1 MQRIVNSSPNAA
13 EVNKV
18 LVIAAYKEFDNLKEL
33 LNELDLLL
41 PENVAIIVADD
52 TGVNTEDRI
61 VEIVQGTLSAARN
74 WLISFEDKK
83 SGRGSAVMRGF
94 LIAKS
99 HFSEAEYFAECDA
112 DGSHRPLDI
121 AKILLSSPSDFLIG
135 SRYLPKSRIEGWPI
149 SRRIASRILNYL
161 IPRALGIK
169 CTDVTNGL
177 RRYSKIA
184 TEVILKHPQEHTGF
198 IFLSEQ
204 AIVLSKNGLN
214 PIEEP
219 ITFVN
224 RIHGESSVGLSE
236 VLNSLKGIFILYQKN
251 RLSIK

>member
-1 MQRIVNSSPNAA
+1 MQRIVNSSPNSAGI
-13 EVNKV
+13 NKV

-33 LNELDLLL
+33 LHELDLLL
-41 PENVAIIVADD
+41 PDNVAIIVADD
-52 TGVNTEDRI
+52 TGVNTEARI
-61 VEIVQGTLSAARN
+61 VEIVQGSLSAKRN

-94 LIAKS
+94 IIARS
-99 HFSEAEYFAECDA
+99 QYFEAQYFAECDA

-121 AKILLSSPSDFLIG
+121 VKILLATPSEFLIG

-177 RRYSKIA
+177 RRYSKAA

-204 AIVLSKNGLN
+204 AIVLSKNGMD
-214 PIEEP
+214 PVEQP

-236 VLNSLKGIFILYQKN
+236 VINSLKGVFVLYKKN
-251 RLSIK
+251 RLNT